1 MSVGD
6 DQEFVDNVVDQ
17 YRREHS
23 DPADQVA
30 GDLMPSLLETT
41 NAYQRTATG
50 LGKLFAVPLPPQ
62 QTQGQT
68 ARILIR
74 RASLVLLA
82 LSVATVL
89 LILAANKP
97 LGALGWIAVALM
109 VVSVA
114 VLTAGILQ
122 LRRERRRAS
131 DTRPF

>member
-1 MSVGD
+1 MGAD
-6 DQEFVDNVVDQ
+6 EDFVENAVDR
-17 YRREHS
+17 YRREHP
-23 DPADQVA
+23 DPVDQIA
-30 GDLMPSLLETT
+30 GDVMPGMLETT
-41 NAYQRTATG
+41 NAYERSASGRTE
-50 LGKLFAVPLPPQ
+50 LFAVPLPPQ

-122 LRRERRRAS
+122 LRREHRRAS